1 MVYRWL
7 PQPRLIAPLKKKNRE
22 MRNNIFQYRF
32 AHVSML
38 VLVLALGG
46 CVSRDRSDL
55 EQWTQEVLT
64 RPGGRIEP
72 LPEVK
77 PYEAYAYMSA
87 SNNTRDPFEPFYQQR
102 QEEVVDVKDTGLTK
116 EMEAEIKNRNRE
128 ELEKFELDSL
138 RMVGT
143 LENADE
149 NWVIISDPDKTVHR
163 VRVGNYMG
171 RNIGKVINIFEDRV
185 ELREIVQ
192 DSNGRWDER
201 QAAIV
206 LIEE

>member
-1 MVYRWL
+1 
-7 PQPRLIAPLKKKNRE
+7 

-32 AHVSML
+32 AHVPVL
-38 VLVLALGG
+38 VLALALGG

-87 SNNTRDPFEPFYQQR
+87 KDETRDPFEPFYQHR

-116 EMEAEIKNRNRE
+116 EMESEIKNRNRE

-149 NWVIISDPDKTVHR
+149 NWVIISDPDNTVHR
-163 VRVGNYMG
+163 VKVGNYMG

-206 LIEE
+206 LVEE

>member
-1 MVYRWL
+1 
-7 PQPRLIAPLKKKNRE
+7 

-32 AHVSML
+32 AHVSVL

-55 EQWTQEVLT
+55 EQWTQDVLT

-77 PYEAYAYMSA
+77 PYEAYAYKSA
-87 SNNTRDPFEPFYQQR
+87 NENTRDPFAPFYQQR
-102 QEEVVDVKDTGLTK
+102 REEVVDAKDTGLTK

-149 NWVIISDPDKTVHR
+149 NWVIISDPDNTVHR

-206 LIEE
+206 LVEE

>member
-1 MVYRWL
+1 MGNIQVRY
-7 PQPRLIAPLKKKNRE
+7 QLKLLLALL
-22 MRNNIFQYRF
+22 M
-32 AHVSML
+32 AL
-38 VLVLALGG
+38 VLGG
-46 CVSRDRSDL
+46 CVSRDISDL
-55 EQWTQEVLT
+55 EQWTQEVLQ
-64 RPGGRIEP
+64 RPGGRIQP

-87 SNNTRDPFEPFYQQR
+87 NENTRDPFEPFYQKR
-102 QEEVVDVKDTGLTK
+102 QIEELATGEKNVGLTK
-116 EMEAEIKNRNRE
+116 EMEREIKERNRE
-128 ELEKFELDSL
+128 ELEQFELDSL

-149 NWVIISDPDKTVHR
+149 NWVIISDPANTVHR
-163 VRVGNYMG
+163 IKVGNYMG

-192 DSNGRWDER
+192 DSQGRWDER

-206 LIEE
+206 LVEE